1 MILTTNKYEISPG
14 TSCRGNAPLGSTSAP
29 RKADTIMSRASRWLL
44 ASLVAMAFL
53 LGGNAALAQQITGAV
68 TGKVTDEQGAL
79 VTNADVK
86 ATNDATGFTRAAKT
100 DDAGGYNIQYL
111 PIGTYSVTIEAQGF
125 KKFVQQN
132 VTIAVD
138 QTQPLNVTLV
148 VGAQDQTIEVTAAPP
163 AINTASSEV
172 GRTIAPKEMNEF
184 PLTTRNAYAA
194 LSVVPGVQSNSQSN
208 SQNTPNFQV
217 GVPSTQVIINGG
229 IDGGVPMVSFYL
241 DGGFNW
247 TGIRNYGN
255 PLPNPDALEEFRVET
270 SNFGAQYGRMS
281 GGVVTAVTRS
291 GTNQFHGSAFEFFRD
306 TNMNANSWGALPT
319 AKTPFH
325 RNNFGGTVGGPIFRD
340 KAFFFFSYAGL
351 RQTVGQFLSGGIVPT
366 SFERLGDF
374 TQSYT
379 YNATTGVKTPIIPNM
394 PGTKTPWVGT
404 NTSVNCTVAKAG
416 CIPSTGLDVTAANLM
431 KTYIPLPNAPT
442 VAAPGNYVGN
452 FTSPTEQN
460 EYLGKY
466 NQTFGAKDS
475 LSVSYFYLRTT
486 QGAYGGGN
494 IPYSINNSFATQQN
508 ANISDIHTFSG
519 TTANQAWLS
528 LTRVVGGRINT
539 PTVSLGD
546 LGSSF
551 TIQGP
556 KGLPQLAPSG
566 YFSAGGALAGPV
578 SNTNFY
584 GLRDVVS
591 MTKGRHNLNF
601 GAEVSL
607 EKDEIAGNLYN
618 FGIFNYNSTGPTTT
632 GNVAADFVTGQ
643 VASMEQDN
651 PYHGLLNTWYY
662 AFFVQDNYRITP
674 RFTANLGLR
683 YDIEE
688 APVESQNLTAA
699 FVPGRQSTVVPSA
712 PLGVLFPGDSGI
724 PRGVAQTPK
733 DHFSPRLGMAWDPF
747 GNGLTAV
754 RAAAGIFYGSV
765 SGNEWN
771 QPANA
776 QPYAIRQT
784 FNSIT
789 SMSNPYGNK
798 ASFPTGDPFPYTYS
812 PSSPRWIQP
821 GAAVEAID
829 PHYKWTSAYQFNV
842 AVEQQLPAKIVLQTA
857 YVGNLIRHVPTA
869 PDANNPIYA
878 PGASTSQTSLN
889 ARRPYFGANNPS
901 GNSLGQVILIESGQ
915 TANFHSLQVTAHR
928 PLGNNFLINGF
939 FVWSHSIWSSNASAI
954 GLAPTAQNYSYLNEE
969 RGPSDQDRRNMVGI
983 NGIWNI
989 NYYNGSSRFLSVLLN
1004 GYSLST
1010 LASFNS
1016 GAPFTITTG
1025 SDNNKDN
1032 YNNDRPNMVPGVNPF
1047 LSTHRSRFT
1056 AAQMWFNTAAFTP
1069 NCQQATTGT
1078 MACTTTTGIGPGGAD
1093 GNTPRDSLRA
1103 PGYRD
1108 VDLGVSR
1115 TFKFERGM
1123 GLMFRADATNA
1134 FNMVS
1139 LNAPTASLSSGNDGK
1154 ITGAASPRLIQVGAR
1169 FSF

>member
-1 MILTTNKYEISPG
+1 MILSPNKYKDLPVAN
-14 TSCRGNAPLGSTSAP
+14 RQGSAAQQTALTP
-29 RKADTIMSRASRWLL
+29 RKTENVAAQAGRWLL
-44 ASLVAMAFL
+44 ASLVAMAILF
-53 LGGNAALAQQITGAV
+53 GSSAARAQQITGAI
-68 TGKVTDEQGAL
+68 TGKVVDEQGAL
-79 VTNADVK
+79 VTNANIK
-86 ATNDATGFTRAAKT
+86 ATNVATGYTRSTKT

-111 PIGTYSVTIEAQGF
+111 PIGGYTVTVDAPGF

-132 VTIAVD
+132 LEIAVD
-138 QTQPLNVTLV
+138 QTQPLNVTLS
-148 VGAQDQTIEVTAAPP
+148 VGAESQTIEVTTAPP
-163 AINTASSEV
+163 VINTATSEV
-172 GRTIAPKEMNEF
+172 GRTISPHEMNNF

-194 LSVVPGVQSNSQSN
+194 LSAVPGVQSNSQSN
-208 SQNTPNFQV
+208 SQNTPNFV
-217 GVPSTQVIINGG
+217 IGVPSTQVIINGG
-229 IDGGVPMVSFYL
+229 VDGGVPMVSFYL
-241 DGGFNW
+241 DGGINM
-247 TGIRNYGN
+247 TGLRNYGN

-270 SNFGAQYGRMS
+270 SNYGAQYGRMS
-281 GGVVTAVTRS
+281 GGVVSAVTRS
-291 GTNQFHGSAFEFFRD
+291 GTNKFHGSLFEFFRD

-325 RNNFGGTVGGPIFRD
+325 RNNFGGTVGGPIVKD
-340 KAFFFFSYAGL
+340 KAFFFFSYGGL

-366 SFERLGDF
+366 ALERQGDF

-379 YNATTGVKTPIIPNM
+379 YAPATGVKTPIIPNM

-404 NTSVNCTVAKAG
+404 NSSVNCTVAKQG
-416 CIPSTGLDVTAANLM
+416 CIPQTGLDVTAANLL
-431 KTYIPLPNAPT
+431 KSYIPLPNAPT

-452 FTSPTEQN
+452 FTSPTNQN

-466 NQTFGAKDS
+466 DQVLGAKDHI
-475 LSVSYFYLRTT
+475 SVSYFYLRTT
-486 QGAYGGGN
+486 QGGYGGGN

-508 ANISDIHTFSG
+508 ANISDIHTFG
-519 TTANQAWLS
+519 ATTANQVWLNF
-528 LTRVVGGRINT
+528 TRVAGGRENT
-539 PTVSLGD
+539 PAVSLGD

-578 SNTNFY
+578 SDTNFY

-591 MTKGRHNLNF
+591 LTKGRHTLNL

-607 EKDEIAGNLYN
+607 EKDEIVGNLYN
-618 FGIFNYNSTGPTTT
+618 FGVINFNSSGPTTT

-643 VASMEQDN
+643 VSSMEQDN

-662 AFFVQDNYRITP
+662 AFFAQDNYRITP

-683 YDIEE
+683 YDIEQ

-724 PRGVAQTPK
+724 PRGIAQTPK
-733 DHFSPRLGMAWDPF
+733 THFSPRIGMAWDPF
-747 GNGLTAV
+747 GDGKTAI
-754 RAAAGIFYGSV
+754 RGAAGIFYGSV

-789 SMSNPYGNK
+789 SLSNVYGNK
-798 ASFPTGDPFPYTYS
+798 ASFPTGDPFPYVYS
-812 PSSPRWIQP
+812 PNSPRWLP
-821 GAAVEAID
+821 SAAVEAID
-829 PHYKWTSAYQFNV
+829 PNYKWPASYQFNV

-857 YVGNLIRHVPTA
+857 YVGNLVRHVPTA
-869 PDANNPIYA
+869 PDANNPIFA
-878 PGASTSQTSLN
+878 PGAGTGQASLN
-889 ARRPYFGANNPS
+889 ARRPYFGATNAN
-901 GNSLGQVILIESGQ
+901 GNTLGQVILIESGQ
-915 TANFHSLQVTAHR
+915 TANFHSLQVSVHR

-939 FVWSHSIWSSNASAI
+939 LVWSHSIWSSNASAI

-983 NGIWNI
+983 NGVWNV
-989 NYYNGSSRFLSVLLN
+989 NYYNGSSRFLGVLLN
-1004 GYSLST
+1004 GYSIST
-1010 LASFNS
+1010 IASFNS
-1016 GAPFTITTG
+1016 GQPVNITTG

-1032 YNNDRPNMVPGVNPF
+1032 YNNDRPNLVPGVNPF
-1047 LSTHRSRFT
+1047 LSHSRPRFT
-1056 AAQMWFNTAAFTP
+1056 ASQAWFNTAAFSP
-1069 NCQQATTGT
+1069 NCLQASTGT
-1078 MACTTTTGIGPGGAD
+1078 MACTTTAGIGPGGAD
-1093 GNTPRDSLRA
+1093 GNTPRDFLRA

-1108 VDLGVSR
+1108 VDLGISR
-1115 TFKFERGM
+1115 QFKFERGI
-1123 GLMFRADATNA
+1123 GLTFRADATNA
-1134 FNMVS
+1134 FNLVS
-1139 LNAPTASLSSGNDGK
+1139 LNAPTATLSSGNDGK

-1169 FSF
+1169 ITF

>member
-1 MILTTNKYEISPG
+1 MTRNRKNG
-14 TSCRGNAPLGSTSAP
+14 LGP
-29 RKADTIMSRASRWLL
+29 RRWLFV
-44 ASLVAMAFL
+44 VAL
-53 LGGNAALAQQITGAV
+53 LIACISWSHAQQITGSIAGTVKDDKGAV
-68 TGKVTDEQGAL
+68 
-79 VTNADVK
+79 VTNADVI
-86 ATNDATGFTRAAKT
+86 ATNVATGFMRATKT
-100 DDAGGYNIQYL
+100 GGDGTYNIQYL
-111 PIGTYSVTIEAQGF
+111 PVGEYTVAVDAPGF
-125 KKFVQQN
+125 KKFLQQN
-132 VTIAVD
+132 LVIAVD
-138 QTQPLNVTLV
+138 QIQALNVTLT
-148 VGAQDQTIEVTAAPP
+148 VGEATQTIEVNTAPP
-163 AINTASSEV
+163 LVNTNTSEV
-172 GRTIAPKEMNEF
+172 GRTISPHEMNNF

-208 SQNTPNFQV
+208 SQNTPNFV
-217 GVPSTQVIINGG
+217 IGVPSTQVIINGG
-229 IDGGVPMVSFYL
+229 VDGGVPMVSFYL
-241 DGGFNW
+241 DGGINM
-247 TGIRNYGN
+247 TGLRNYGN

-270 SNFGAQYGRMS
+270 SNYAAQYGRMS

-291 GTNQFHGSAFEFFRD
+291 GTNQFHGSVFEFFRD
-306 TNMNANSWGALPT
+306 TNMNANSWGNSPSL
-319 AKTPFH
+319 KTPFH
-325 RNNFGGTVGGPIFRD
+325 RNNFGGTVGGPIVKD
-340 KAFFFFSYAGL
+340 KAFFFFSYGGL

-366 SFERLGDF
+366 ALERLGDF

-404 NTSVNCTVAKAG
+404 NTSVNCQVAVKG
-416 CIPSTGLDVTAANLM
+416 CIPQTALDVTAANLL
-431 KTYIPLPNAPT
+431 KTYIPLPNSPT
-442 VAAPGNYVGN
+442 VAAPGNYIGN
-452 FTSPTEQN
+452 FSSPTDQN

-466 NQTFGAKDS
+466 DQILGANDH

-486 QGAYGGGN
+486 QGGYGGGN

-508 ANISDIHTFSG
+508 VNISDIHTFSA
-519 TTANQAWLS
+519 TTANQVWLNF
-528 LTRVVGGRINT
+528 TRVAGGRVNT

-566 YFSAGGALAGPV
+566 YFAAGGALAGPV
-578 SNTNFY
+578 SDTNFY

-591 MTKGRHNLNF
+591 LTKGRHTLNL

-607 EKDEIAGNLYN
+607 EKDEIVGNLYN
-618 FGIFNYNSTGPTTT
+618 FGVINFNSSGPTTT

-643 VASMEQDN
+643 VSSMEQDN

-683 YDIEE
+683 YDIEQ

-712 PLGVLFPGDSGI
+712 PLGVLFPGDTGI
-724 PRGVAQTPK
+724 PRGIAQTPK
-733 DHFSPRLGMAWDPF
+733 THFSPRLGMAWDPF
-747 GNGLTAV
+747 GDGKTAV

-789 SMSNPYGNK
+789 SLSNVYGNK
-798 ASFPTGDPFPYTYS
+798 ASFPNGDPFPYVYS
-812 PSSPRWIQP
+812 PTNPRWLP
-821 GAAVEAID
+821 SAAVEAID
-829 PHYKWTSAYQFNV
+829 PNYKWPASYQFNV
-842 AVEQQLPAKIVLQTA
+842 AVEQQLPAGIVLQTA
-857 YVGNLIRHVPTA
+857 YVGNLVRHVPTA
-869 PDANNPIYA
+869 PDANNPIFA
-878 PGASTSQTSLN
+878 PNADTSQTSLN
-889 ARRPYFGANNPS
+889 ARRPYFGANNAN
-901 GNSLGQVILIESGQ
+901 GNTLGQVILIESGQ
-915 TANFHSLQVTAHR
+915 TANFHSLQVSAHK
-928 PLGNNFLINGF
+928 PLGHNFLVNGF
-939 FVWSHSIWSSNASAI
+939 FVWSHSLWSSNASAI
-954 GLAPTAQNYSYLNEE
+954 GLAPTAQNYTYLNEE

-983 NGIWNI
+983 NGVWNL
-989 NYYNGSSRFLSVLLN
+989 NYYNGSSRFLGVLLN
-1004 GYSLST
+1004 GYSIST
-1010 LASFNS
+1010 IASFNS
-1016 GAPFTITTG
+1016 GQPVNITTG
-1025 SDNNKDN
+1025 ADNNKDN
-1032 YNNDRPNMVPGVNPF
+1032 YNNDRPNLVPGVNPF
-1047 LSTHRSRFT
+1047 LSHNRPRFT
-1056 AAQMWFNTAAFTP
+1056 AAQAWFNTAAFTP

-1078 MACTTTTGIGPGGAD
+1078 NKVCTTTTGIGPGGAD

-1115 TFKFERGM
+1115 TFKFERGI
-1123 GLMFRADATNA
+1123 GLTFRADATNA

-1139 LNAPTASLSSGNDGK
+1139 LNAPTANLSSGNNGK

-1169 FSF
+1169 ISF